1 MSAAEHN
8 RADRYRFSEDRERY
22 IAGRATLKRALSER
36 AGIPAADLIIEEADW
51 TKPKLVLPAGAP
63 PIFFNV
69 SHSGDYALV
78 ALSDSVE
85 VGIDIELVRADCP
98 IDDLARRYYSARE
111 HQRLRKL
118 SSAARL
124 RDFYRLWTIKESVLK
139 CAGLGLSV
147 PPAVVEVQLAD
158 DADPQIHSLD
168 TDRVFLE
175 QVSVRELAMADGY
188 SSALAVESRTQIQLN
203 IV

>member
-1 MSAAEHN
+1 MEHN
-8 RADRYRFSEDRERY
+8 RADRYRFAEDRARY
-22 IAGRATLKRALSER
+22 IAGRATLKRVLSER
-36 AGIPAADLIIEEADW
+36 TSIPAADLVIEEADW
-51 TKPKLVLPAGAP
+51 TKPKLALPAGAP
-63 PIFFNV
+63 SIFFNV

-85 VGIDIELVRADCP
+85 VGIDIEQIRADCP

-118 SSAARL
+118 SSSARL

-158 DADPQIHSLD
+158 NVDPQIHSLD
-168 TDRVFLE
+168 TDRAFLE
-175 QVSVRELAMADGY
+175 QISVRELALAEDY
-188 SSALAVESRTQIQLN
+188 ASAVAVESRAQIRLN
-203 IV
+203 II